1 MRNYTL
7 KKNSLL
13 FGSLLMA
20 ALLFD
25 YSYVHGETIIY
36 DPLDPVNQIEPTE
49 PSFSSDSVESS
60 TSYTTSSSEKE
71 TLETTIE
78 TTQERQAESSADKR
92 EPKAKKKK
100 QQKTTQHESYT
111 QNKITIEKN
120 ILQPDNNGGGGE
132 KKMFQLSELS
142 YSLSGLAIYGKKA
155 EGGVEIHV
163 QNIFR

>member
-1 MRNYTL
+1 MRNRML

-25 YSYVHGETIIY
+25 QSYVHGEAVIY

-49 PSFSSDSVESS
+49 PSFSSESVESS
-60 TSYTTSSSEKE
+60 TMNTTSSSEEE
-71 TLETTIE
+71 TRETTTE
-78 TTQERQAESSADKR
+78 TTQVKQAESSAEKK
-92 EPKAKKKK
+92 EEKKVKKKSQK
-100 QQKTTQHESYT
+100 PAQQESYT
-111 QNKITIEKN
+111 HKKITIEKN
-120 ILQPDNNGGGGE
+120 ILQPDDNGGGGE
-132 KKMFQLSELS
+132 KNMFKASELS